1 MIKRSFFLLDWYYFH
16 TFNQNSE
23 AMTKII
29 LCLILS
35 VLILT
40 NCSNDNDT
48 HEKLSEIERLL
59 EKEKYELAMNN
70 LSDINVKRLNEENKA
85 YYDLL
90 MTQANFCLDKQTD
103 SDSLINESIRFYE
116 ENNNKILLAKAY
128 YYKGITC
135 YQRGNK
141 SEGINLIKKAEHLA
155 KGTSDLNFITKIYI
169 NLSFINIDTGNYQT
183 GLSYAKKALQTARKA
198 NNKILVALSMNKINA
213 AFNCM
218 GKIDSCLVY
227 SQKTIPYIKYLN
239 KNDKLEVLT
248 NISIGFV
255 NKGLYDEAILYAK
268 KSLEIKPN
276 AHAYYI
282 IGSIYFE
289 RGENRKAWQLLN
301 DALTTN
307 GLELK
312 AEVLLWMADLKKEEG
327 KYKEA
332 SELEERALVTK
343 DSIKTKQQT
352 EHMLSLQNNAERK
365 AADEQ
370 AQNRLVIAISAVM
383 VLAAAVMISMLA
395 YNRRRRNA
403 TKRQIEDISRTTE
416 QYRQKISE
424 LDKEKDKDKKEIE
437 KLNKK
442 IESLKER
449 RMTILGHGRML
460 YDELEKGGKTITW
473 KKDDYEAVIEYYR
486 TIDPKTIESIERNY
500 KKLTPY
506 NIFLLIMINKGKTN
520 DENMLTTGISY
531 SALRTMKHRINKV
544 KNEETVFDVSQFK
557 CIVIANKIY
566 TAKLLNSSSFTL
578 RSSLKPFYLT
588 QFFYGFANGI
598 NARNHHHALAG
609 YFL

>member
-48 HEKLSEIERLL
+48 HEKLSEIERLI

-332 SELEERALVTK
+332 SELEERALATK

-383 VLAAAVMISMLA
+383 VVAAAVMISMLA

-424 LDKEKDKDKKEIE
+424 LDKEKDKNEKEIE

-449 RMTILGHGRML
+449 RMTILGHGRTL

-506 NIFLLIMINKGKTN
+506 NTFILIMADKGKTN
-520 DENMLTTGISY
+520 DEIMQTTGISY

-544 KNEETVFDVSQFK
+544 KNEE
-557 CIVIANKIY
+557 
-566 TAKLLNSSSFTL
+566 
-578 RSSLKPFYLT
+578 
-588 QFFYGFANGI
+588 
-598 NARNHHHALAG
+598 
-609 YFL
+609 

>member
-1 MIKRSFFLLDWYYFH
+1 MIKRLFFLLDWYYFH
-16 TFNQNSE
+16 TSNQNPE
-23 AMTKII
+23 AMIKII

-48 HEKLSEIERLL
+48 HEKLSEIERLI

-198 NNKILVALSMNKINA
+198 NNKILIALSMNKINA

-301 DALTTN
+301 DALNTN

-332 SELEERALVTK
+332 SELEERALATK

-365 AADEQ
+365 AADAQ

-449 RMTILGHGRML
+449 RMTILGHGRIL

-486 TIDPKTIESIERNY
+486 TIDPKTIESIEHNY

-506 NIFLLIMINKGKTN
+506 NTFILIMADKGKTN
-520 DENMLTTGISY
+520 DEIMQTTGISY

-544 KNEETVFDVSQFK
+544 KNEE
-557 CIVIANKIY
+557 
-566 TAKLLNSSSFTL
+566 
-578 RSSLKPFYLT
+578 
-588 QFFYGFANGI
+588 
-598 NARNHHHALAG
+598 
-609 YFL
+609 

>member
-23 AMTKII
+23 AMTKNI

-70 LSDINVKRLNEENKA
+70 LSDINANRLNNENKA

-128 YYKGITC
+128 YYKGIIC

-183 GLSYAKKALQTARKA
+183 GLSYAKKALQTAQKA
-198 NNKILVALSMNKINA
+198 KNKILIALSMNKINA

-332 SELEERALVTK
+332 SELEERALATK
-343 DSIKTKQQT
+343 DSIKIKQQT

-365 AADEQ
+365 AADAQ

-383 VLAAAVMISMLA
+383 VFAAAVMISMLA

-424 LDKEKDKDKKEIE
+424 LDKEKDKNEKEIE

-449 RMTILGHGRML
+449 RMTILGHGRTL

-486 TIDPKTIESIERNY
+486 TIDPKTIESIEHNY

-506 NIFLLIMINKGKTN
+506 NIFLLIMINNGKTN
-520 DENMLTTGISY
+520 DEIMQTTGISY

-544 KNEETVFDVSQFK
+544 KK
-557 CIVIANKIY
+557 
-566 TAKLLNSSSFTL
+566 
-578 RSSLKPFYLT
+578 
-588 QFFYGFANGI
+588 
-598 NARNHHHALAG
+598 AL
-609 YFL
+609 

>member
-1 MIKRSFFLLDWYYFH
+1 MIKRPFFLLDWYYFH

-183 GLSYAKKALQTARKA
+183 GLNYARRALQTAQKA
-198 NNKILVALSMNKINA
+198 NNKILIALSMNKINA

-289 RGENRKAWQLLN
+289 RGENQKAWQLLN
-301 DALTTN
+301 DALNTN
-307 GLELK
+307 ELEIK

-332 SELEERALVTK
+332 SELEERALATK

-352 EHMLSLQNNAERK
+352 EHMLNLQNNAERK
-365 AADEQ
+365 AADAQ

-383 VLAAAVMISMLA
+383 VVAAAVMISMLA

-424 LDKEKDKDKKEIE
+424 LDKEKDKNEKEIE

-449 RMTILGHGRML
+449 RMTILGHGRTL

-486 TIDPKTIESIERNY
+486 TIDPKTIESIEHNY
-500 KKLTPY
+500 QKLTPY
-506 NIFLLIMINKGKTN
+506 NIFLLIMINNGKSN
-520 DENMLTTGISY
+520 DEIMQTTGISY

-544 KNEETVFDVSQFK
+544 KNEE
-557 CIVIANKIY
+557 
-566 TAKLLNSSSFTL
+566 
-578 RSSLKPFYLT
+578 
-588 QFFYGFANGI
+588 
-598 NARNHHHALAG
+598 
-609 YFL
+609 

>member
-48 HEKLSEIERLL
+48 HEKLSEIERLI

-128 YYKGITC
+128 YYKGIVC

-301 DALTTN
+301 DALNTN

-332 SELEERALVTK
+332 SELEERALATK

-365 AADEQ
+365 AADAQ

-383 VLAAAVMISMLA
+383 VFAAAVMISMLA

-424 LDKEKDKDKKEIE
+424 LDKEKDKNEKEIE

-506 NIFLLIMINKGKTN
+506 NTFILIMADKGKTN
-520 DENMLTTGISY
+520 DEIMQTTGISY

-544 KNEETVFDVSQFK
+544 KNEE
-557 CIVIANKIY
+557 
-566 TAKLLNSSSFTL
+566 
-578 RSSLKPFYLT
+578 
-588 QFFYGFANGI
+588 
-598 NARNHHHALAG
+598 
-609 YFL
+609 

>member
-1 MIKRSFFLLDWYYFH
+1 MLDWYYFH

-183 GLSYAKKALQTARKA
+183 GLNYARRALQTARKA
-198 NNKILVALSMNKINA
+198 NNKILIALSMNKINA

-289 RGENRKAWQLLN
+289 RGENQKAWQLLN
-301 DALTTN
+301 DALNTN

-332 SELEERALVTK
+332 SELEERALATK

-365 AADEQ
+365 AADAQ

-424 LDKEKDKDKKEIE
+424 LDKEKDKNEKEIE

-486 TIDPKTIESIERNY
+486 TIDPKTIESIEHNY

-506 NIFLLIMINKGKTN
+506 NIFLLIMINNGKTN
-520 DENMLTTGISY
+520 DEIMQTTGISY

-544 KNEETVFDVSQFK
+544 KNEE
-557 CIVIANKIY
+557 
-566 TAKLLNSSSFTL
+566 
-578 RSSLKPFYLT
+578 
-588 QFFYGFANGI
+588 
-598 NARNHHHALAG
+598 
-609 YFL
+609 

>member
-48 HEKLSEIERLL
+48 HEKLSGIERLI

-198 NNKILVALSMNKINA
+198 NNKILIALSMNKINA

-301 DALTTN
+301 DALNTN
-307 GLELK
+307 ELELK

-332 SELEERALVTK
+332 SELEERALATK

-383 VLAAAVMISMLA
+383 VVAAAVMISMLA

-424 LDKEKDKDKKEIE
+424 LDKEKDKNEKEIE

-486 TIDPKTIESIERNY
+486 TIDPKTIESIEHNY

-506 NIFLLIMINKGKTN
+506 NIFLLIMINNGKSN
-520 DENMLTTGISY
+520 DEIMQTTGISY

-544 KNEETVFDVSQFK
+544 KNEE
-557 CIVIANKIY
+557 
-566 TAKLLNSSSFTL
+566 
-578 RSSLKPFYLT
+578 
-588 QFFYGFANGI
+588 
-598 NARNHHHALAG
+598 
-609 YFL
+609 

>member
-198 NNKILVALSMNKINA
+198 NNKILIALSMNKINA

-332 SELEERALVTK
+332 SELEERALATK

-365 AADEQ
+365 AADAQ

-383 VLAAAVMISMLA
+383 VVAAAVMITMLA

-424 LDKEKDKDKKEIE
+424 LDKEKDKNEKEIE
-437 KLNKK
+437 RLNKK

-460 YDELEKGGKTITW
+460 YDELEK
-473 KKDDYEAVIEYYR
+473 EVR
-486 TIDPKTIESIERNY
+486 P
-500 KKLTPY
+500 
-506 NIFLLIMINKGKTN
+506 
-520 DENMLTTGISY
+520 
-531 SALRTMKHRINKV
+531 
-544 KNEETVFDVSQFK
+544 
-557 CIVIANKIY
+557 
-566 TAKLLNSSSFTL
+566 
-578 RSSLKPFYLT
+578 
-588 QFFYGFANGI
+588 
-598 NARNHHHALAG
+598 
-609 YFL
+609 

>member
-198 NNKILVALSMNKINA
+198 NNKILIALSMNKINA

-332 SELEERALVTK
+332 SELEERALATK
-343 DSIKTKQQT
+343 DSIKIKQQT

-365 AADEQ
+365 AADAQ

-383 VLAAAVMISMLA
+383 VFAAAVMISMLA

-424 LDKEKDKDKKEIE
+424 LDKEKDKNEKEIE

-449 RMTILGHGRML
+449 RMTILGHGRTL

-506 NIFLLIMINKGKTN
+506 NTFILIMADKGKTN
-520 DENMLTTGISY
+520 DEIMQTTGISY

-544 KNEETVFDVSQFK
+544 KNEE
-557 CIVIANKIY
+557 
-566 TAKLLNSSSFTL
+566 
-578 RSSLKPFYLT
+578 
-588 QFFYGFANGI
+588 
-598 NARNHHHALAG
+598 
-609 YFL
+609 

>member
-183 GLSYAKKALQTARKA
+183 GLNYARRALQTAQKA
-198 NNKILVALSMNKINA
+198 NNKILIALSMNKINA

-289 RGENRKAWQLLN
+289 RGENQKAWQLLN
-301 DALTTN
+301 DALNTN

-312 AEVLLWMADLKKEEG
+312 AEVLLWMADLKKEEE

-332 SELEERALVTK
+332 SELEERALATK

-365 AADEQ
+365 AADAQ

-383 VLAAAVMISMLA
+383 VVAAAVMISMLA

-424 LDKEKDKDKKEIE
+424 LDKEKDKNEKEIE

-449 RMTILGHGRML
+449 RMTILGHGRTL

-506 NIFLLIMINKGKTN
+506 NTFILIMADNGKTN
-520 DENMLTTGISY
+520 DEIMQTTGISY

-544 KNEETVFDVSQFK
+544 KNEE
-557 CIVIANKIY
+557 
-566 TAKLLNSSSFTL
+566 
-578 RSSLKPFYLT
+578 
-588 QFFYGFANGI
+588 
-598 NARNHHHALAG
+598 
-609 YFL
+609 

>member
-16 TFNQNSE
+16 TFNQNFE
-23 AMTKII
+23 AMAKII
-29 LCLILS
+29 FCFILS

-48 HEKLSEIERLL
+48 YEKLSEIERLL

-70 LSDINVKRLNEENKA
+70 LSEINANRLNEENKA

-103 SDSLINESIRFYE
+103 SDTLINESIRFYE
-116 ENNNKILLAKAY
+116 ESDNKILLAKAY

-141 SEGINLIKKAEHLA
+141 SEGINLIKKAEHLSN
-155 KGTSDLNFITKIYI
+155 GTGDLNFITKIYL

-198 NNKILVALSMNKINA
+198 NNKVLIALSMNKINA

-218 GKIDSCLVY
+218 GNIDSCLVY

-239 KNDKLEVLT
+239 KSDKLEVLT

-255 NKGLYDEAILYAK
+255 NKGLYDEAIYYAK

-289 RGENRKAWQLLN
+289 RGETGKAWQLLN
-301 DALTTN
+301 DALNTN
-307 GLELK
+307 ELEVK

-332 SELEERALVTK
+332 SELEERALATK
-343 DSIKTKQQT
+343 DSIKTKQQP
-352 EHMLSLQNNAERK
+352 EHMLSLQNDAERK

-370 AQNRLVIAISAVM
+370 ARNRLVIAISAVM
-383 VLAAAVMISMLA
+383 VVAAAVMITMLA
-395 YNRRRRNA
+395 YNRRRINA
-403 TKRQIEDISRTTE
+403 TKRGIEDISRTTE

-424 LDKEKDKDKKEIE
+424 LDKEKDKDEKEIE

-486 TIDPKTIESIERNY
+486 TIDPKTIESIEHNY

-506 NIFLLIMINKGKTN
+506 NTFILLMANKGRTN
-520 DENMLTTGISY
+520 NEIMQTTGISY
-531 SALRTMKHRINKV
+531 SALRTMKHRISKM
-544 KNEETVFDVSQFK
+544 KNEE
-557 CIVIANKIY
+557 
-566 TAKLLNSSSFTL
+566 
-578 RSSLKPFYLT
+578 
-588 QFFYGFANGI
+588 
-598 NARNHHHALAG
+598 
-609 YFL
+609 

>member
-1 MIKRSFFLLDWYYFH
+1 MLDWYYFH

-227 SQKTIPYIKYLN
+227 SQKTIPYIKHLN

-289 RGENRKAWQLLN
+289 RGENQKAWQLLN
-301 DALTTN
+301 DALNTN

-332 SELEERALVTK
+332 SELEERALATK

-424 LDKEKDKDKKEIE
+424 LDKEKDKNEKEIE

-449 RMTILGHGRML
+449 RMTILGHGRTL

-486 TIDPKTIESIERNY
+486 TIDPKTIESIEHNY

-520 DENMLTTGISY
+520 DEIMQTTGISY

-544 KNEETVFDVSQFK
+544 KNEE
-557 CIVIANKIY
+557 
-566 TAKLLNSSSFTL
+566 
-578 RSSLKPFYLT
+578 
-588 QFFYGFANGI
+588 
-598 NARNHHHALAG
+598 
-609 YFL
+609 

>member
-198 NNKILVALSMNKINA
+198 NNKILIALSMNKINA

-289 RGENRKAWQLLN
+289 RGENQKAWQLLN
-301 DALTTN
+301 DALNTN

-332 SELEERALVTK
+332 SELEERALAIK

-383 VLAAAVMISMLA
+383 VFAAAVMISMLA

-424 LDKEKDKDKKEIE
+424 LDKEKDKNEKEIE
-437 KLNKK
+437 RLNKK

-506 NIFLLIMINKGKTN
+506 NTFILIMADKGKTN
-520 DENMLTTGISY
+520 NEIMQTTGISY

-544 KNEETVFDVSQFK
+544 KNEE
-557 CIVIANKIY
+557 
-566 TAKLLNSSSFTL
+566 
-578 RSSLKPFYLT
+578 
-588 QFFYGFANGI
+588 
-598 NARNHHHALAG
+598 
-609 YFL
+609 

>member
-198 NNKILVALSMNKINA
+198 NNKILIALSMNKINA

-332 SELEERALVTK
+332 SELEERALATK

-365 AADEQ
+365 AADAQ

-424 LDKEKDKDKKEIE
+424 LDKEKDKNEKEIE

-506 NIFLLIMINKGKTN
+506 NIFLLIMINNGKSN
-520 DENMLTTGISY
+520 DEIMQTTGISY

-544 KNEETVFDVSQFK
+544 KNEE
-557 CIVIANKIY
+557 
-566 TAKLLNSSSFTL
+566 
-578 RSSLKPFYLT
+578 
-588 QFFYGFANGI
+588 
-598 NARNHHHALAG
+598 
-609 YFL
+609 

>member
-198 NNKILVALSMNKINA
+198 NNKILIALSMNKINA

-301 DALTTN
+301 DALNTN
-307 GLELK
+307 ELELK

-332 SELEERALVTK
+332 SELEERALATK

-365 AADEQ
+365 AADAQ
-370 AQNRLVIAISAVM
+370 AENRLVIAISAVM
-383 VLAAAVMISMLA
+383 VVAAAVMISMLA

-403 TKRQIEDISRTTE
+403 TKRQIEDISRTTK

-424 LDKEKDKDKKEIE
+424 LDKEKDKNEKEIE

-449 RMTILGHGRML
+449 RMTILGHGRTL

-506 NIFLLIMINKGKTN
+506 NIFLLIMINNGKSD
-520 DENMLTTGISY
+520 DEIMQTTGISY

-544 KNEETVFDVSQFK
+544 KNEE
-557 CIVIANKIY
+557 
-566 TAKLLNSSSFTL
+566 
-578 RSSLKPFYLT
+578 
-588 QFFYGFANGI
+588 
-598 NARNHHHALAG
+598 
-609 YFL
+609 

>member
-1 MIKRSFFLLDWYYFH
+1 MLDWYYFH

-23 AMTKII
+23 AMTKNI

-70 LSDINVKRLNEENKA
+70 LSDINANRLNNENKA

-128 YYKGITC
+128 YYKGIIC

-183 GLSYAKKALQTARKA
+183 GLNYAKKALQTAQKA
-198 NNKILVALSMNKINA
+198 KNKILIALSMNKINA

-218 GKIDSCLVY
+218 GNIDSCLVY

-332 SELEERALVTK
+332 SELEERALATK

-365 AADEQ
+365 AADAQ

-383 VLAAAVMISMLA
+383 VFAAAVMISMLA

-424 LDKEKDKDKKEIE
+424 LDKEKDKNEKEIE

-506 NIFLLIMINKGKTN
+506 NTFILIMADKGKTN
-520 DENMLTTGISY
+520 DEIMQTTGISY

-544 KNEETVFDVSQFK
+544 KNEE
-557 CIVIANKIY
+557 
-566 TAKLLNSSSFTL
+566 
-578 RSSLKPFYLT
+578 
-588 QFFYGFANGI
+588 
-598 NARNHHHALAG
+598 
-609 YFL
+609 

>member
-1 MIKRSFFLLDWYYFH
+1 MIKRSFFLPNWYYFH

-23 AMTKII
+23 AMPKII

-70 LSDINVKRLNEENKA
+70 LSDINANRLNNENKA

-155 KGTSDLNFITKIYI
+155 KGTGDLNFITKIYI

-218 GKIDSCLVY
+218 GKIDSSLVY

-289 RGENRKAWQLLN
+289 RGENQKAWQLLN
-301 DALTTN
+301 DALNTN

-332 SELEERALVTK
+332 SELEERALATK

-365 AADEQ
+365 AADAQ

-383 VLAAAVMISMLA
+383 VFAAAVMISMLA

-424 LDKEKDKDKKEIE
+424 LDKEKDKNEKEIE

-486 TIDPKTIESIERNY
+486 TIGPKTIESIEHNY

-506 NIFLLIMINKGKTN
+506 NIFLLIMINNGKSN
-520 DENMLTTGISY
+520 DEIMQTTGISY

-544 KNEETVFDVSQFK
+544 KNEE
-557 CIVIANKIY
+557 
-566 TAKLLNSSSFTL
+566 
-578 RSSLKPFYLT
+578 
-588 QFFYGFANGI
+588 
-598 NARNHHHALAG
+598 
-609 YFL
+609 

>member
-48 HEKLSEIERLL
+48 HEKLSEIERLI

-332 SELEERALVTK
+332 SELEERALATK
-343 DSIKTKQQT
+343 DSIKIKQQT

-383 VLAAAVMISMLA
+383 VFAAAVMISMLA

-424 LDKEKDKDKKEIE
+424 LDKEKDKNEKEIE

-449 RMTILGHGRML
+449 RMTILGHGRTL

-506 NIFLLIMINKGKTN
+506 NTFILIMADKGKTN
-520 DENMLTTGISY
+520 DEIMQTTGISY

-544 KNEETVFDVSQFK
+544 KNEE
-557 CIVIANKIY
+557 
-566 TAKLLNSSSFTL
+566 
-578 RSSLKPFYLT
+578 
-588 QFFYGFANGI
+588 
-598 NARNHHHALAG
+598 
-609 YFL
+609 

>member
-70 LSDINVKRLNEENKA
+70 LSDINANRLNNENKA

-155 KGTSDLNFITKIYI
+155 KGASDLNFITKIYI

-198 NNKILVALSMNKINA
+198 NNKILIALSMNKINA

-301 DALTTN
+301 DALNTN

-332 SELEERALVTK
+332 SELEERALATK
-343 DSIKTKQQT
+343 DSIKIKQQT

-365 AADEQ
+365 AADAQ

-383 VLAAAVMISMLA
+383 VFAAAVMISMLA

-424 LDKEKDKDKKEIE
+424 LDKEKDKNEKEIE

-449 RMTILGHGRML
+449 RMTILGHGRTL

-486 TIDPKTIESIERNY
+486 TIDPKTIESIEHNY

-506 NIFLLIMINKGKTN
+506 NIFLLIMINNGKSN
-520 DENMLTTGISY
+520 DEIMQTTGISY

-544 KNEETVFDVSQFK
+544 KNEE
-557 CIVIANKIY
+557 
-566 TAKLLNSSSFTL
+566 
-578 RSSLKPFYLT
+578 
-588 QFFYGFANGI
+588 
-598 NARNHHHALAG
+598 
-609 YFL
+609 

>member
-70 LSDINVKRLNEENKA
+70 LSDINANRLNNENKA

-198 NNKILVALSMNKINA
+198 NNKILIALSMNKINA

-301 DALTTN
+301 DALNTN

-332 SELEERALVTK
+332 SELEERALATK

-352 EHMLSLQNNAERK
+352 EHMLSLRNNAERK
-365 AADEQ
+365 AADAQ

-383 VLAAAVMISMLA
+383 VFAAAVMISMLA

-424 LDKEKDKDKKEIE
+424 LDKEKDKNEKEIE

-500 KKLTPY
+500 KKQTPY

-520 DENMLTTGISY
+520 DEIMQTTGISY

-544 KNEETVFDVSQFK
+544 KNEE
-557 CIVIANKIY
+557 
-566 TAKLLNSSSFTL
+566 
-578 RSSLKPFYLT
+578 
-588 QFFYGFANGI
+588 
-598 NARNHHHALAG
+598 
-609 YFL
+609 

>member
-312 AEVLLWMADLKKEEG
+312 AEVLLWMADLKKEEE

-332 SELEERALVTK
+332 SELEERALATK
-343 DSIKTKQQT
+343 DSIKIKQQT

-365 AADEQ
+365 AADAQ

-383 VLAAAVMISMLA
+383 VFAAAVMISMLA

-424 LDKEKDKDKKEIE
+424 LDKEKDKNEKEIE

-449 RMTILGHGRML
+449 RMTILGHGRTL

-506 NIFLLIMINKGKTN
+506 NTFILIMADKGKTN
-520 DENMLTTGISY
+520 DEIMQTTGISY

-544 KNEETVFDVSQFK
+544 KNEE
-557 CIVIANKIY
+557 
-566 TAKLLNSSSFTL
+566 
-578 RSSLKPFYLT
+578 
-588 QFFYGFANGI
+588 
-598 NARNHHHALAG
+598 
-609 YFL
+609 

>member
-1 MIKRSFFLLDWYYFH
+1 MLDWYYFH

-70 LSDINVKRLNEENKA
+70 LSDINANRLNDENKA

-227 SQKTIPYIKYLN
+227 SQKTIPYIKHLN

-289 RGENRKAWQLLN
+289 RGENQKAWQLLN
-301 DALTTN
+301 DALNTN

-332 SELEERALVTK
+332 SELEERALATK
-343 DSIKTKQQT
+343 DSIKIKQQT

-365 AADEQ
+365 AADAQ

-424 LDKEKDKDKKEIE
+424 LDKEKDKNEKEIE

-506 NIFLLIMINKGKTN
+506 NIFLLIMINNGKSN
-520 DENMLTTGISY
+520 DEIMQTTGISY
-531 SALRTMKHRINKV
+531 SALRTMKHRINSRPLKSP
-544 KNEETVFDVSQFK
+544 FLGDV
-557 CIVIANKIY
+557 V
-566 TAKLLNSSSFTL
+566 
-578 RSSLKPFYLT
+578 LT
-588 QFFYGFANGI
+588 QYLANFLK
-598 NARNHHHALAG
+598 HATKSFHGSFKVIDRSRQKNVHSISRHTLIKVAA
-609 YFL
+609 

>member
-332 SELEERALVTK
+332 SELEERALATK
-343 DSIKTKQQT
+343 DSIKIKQQT

-365 AADEQ
+365 AADAQ

-383 VLAAAVMISMLA
+383 VVAAAVMISMLA

-424 LDKEKDKDKKEIE
+424 LDKEKDKNEKEIE

-442 IESLKER
+442 IESLKEK

-486 TIDPKTIESIERNY
+486 TIDPKTIESIEHNY

-520 DENMLTTGISY
+520 DEIMQTTGISY

-544 KNEETVFDVSQFK
+544 KNEE
-557 CIVIANKIY
+557 
-566 TAKLLNSSSFTL
+566 
-578 RSSLKPFYLT
+578 
-588 QFFYGFANGI
+588 
-598 NARNHHHALAG
+598 
-609 YFL
+609 

>member
-183 GLSYAKKALQTARKA
+183 GLNYARRALQTAQKA
-198 NNKILVALSMNKINA
+198 NNKILIALSMNKINA

-301 DALTTN
+301 DALNTN

-332 SELEERALVTK
+332 SELEERALATK

-365 AADEQ
+365 AADAQ

-383 VLAAAVMISMLA
+383 VFAAAVMISMLA

-424 LDKEKDKDKKEIE
+424 LDKEKDKNEKEIE

-486 TIDPKTIESIERNY
+486 TIDPKTIESIEHNY

-506 NIFLLIMINKGKTN
+506 NTFILIMADKGKTN
-520 DENMLTTGISY
+520 DEIMQTTGISY

-544 KNEETVFDVSQFK
+544 KNEE
-557 CIVIANKIY
+557 
-566 TAKLLNSSSFTL
+566 
-578 RSSLKPFYLT
+578 
-588 QFFYGFANGI
+588 
-598 NARNHHHALAG
+598 
-609 YFL
+609 

>member
-198 NNKILVALSMNKINA
+198 NNKILIALSMNKINA

-289 RGENRKAWQLLN
+289 RGENQKAWQLLN
-301 DALTTN
+301 DALNTN
-307 GLELK
+307 ELEIK

-332 SELEERALVTK
+332 SELEERALATK

-365 AADEQ
+365 AADAQ

-383 VLAAAVMISMLA
+383 VFAAAVMISMLA

-424 LDKEKDKDKKEIE
+424 LDKEKDKNEKDIE

-486 TIDPKTIESIERNY
+486 TIGPKTIESIEHNY

-506 NIFLLIMINKGKTN
+506 NIFLLIMINNGKSN
-520 DENMLTTGISY
+520 DEIMQTTGISY

-544 KNEETVFDVSQFK
+544 KNEE
-557 CIVIANKIY
+557 
-566 TAKLLNSSSFTL
+566 
-578 RSSLKPFYLT
+578 
-588 QFFYGFANGI
+588 
-598 NARNHHHALAG
+598 
-609 YFL
+609 

>member
-70 LSDINVKRLNEENKA
+70 LSDINVKRLNEKNKA

-332 SELEERALVTK
+332 SELEERALATK
-343 DSIKTKQQT
+343 DSIKIKQQT

-365 AADEQ
+365 AADAQ

-383 VLAAAVMISMLA
+383 VVAAAVMISMLA

-424 LDKEKDKDKKEIE
+424 LDKEKDKNEKEIE

-449 RMTILGHGRML
+449 RMTILGHGRTL

-520 DENMLTTGISY
+520 DEIMQTTGISY

-544 KNEETVFDVSQFK
+544 KNEE
-557 CIVIANKIY
+557 
-566 TAKLLNSSSFTL
+566 
-578 RSSLKPFYLT
+578 
-588 QFFYGFANGI
+588 
-598 NARNHHHALAG
+598 
-609 YFL
+609 

>member
-16 TFNQNSE
+16 TFNQNFE
-23 AMTKII
+23 AMAKII
-29 LCLILS
+29 FCFILS

-48 HEKLSEIERLL
+48 YKKLSEIERLL

-70 LSDINVKRLNEENKA
+70 LSEINANRLNEENKA

-116 ENNNKILLAKAY
+116 ESDNKILLAKAY

-141 SEGINLIKKAEHLA
+141 SEGINLIKKAEHLSN
-155 KGTSDLNFITKIYI
+155 GTGDLNFITKIYL

-198 NNKILVALSMNKINA
+198 NDKVLIALSMNKINA

-218 GKIDSCLVY
+218 GNIDSCLVY

-239 KNDKLEVLT
+239 ESDKLEVLT

-255 NKGLYDEAILYAK
+255 NKGLYDEAIYYAK

-289 RGENRKAWQLLN
+289 RGENGKAWQLLN
-301 DALTTN
+301 DALNTN
-307 GLELK
+307 ELEVK
-312 AEVLLWMADLKKEEG
+312 AEVLLWMADLKKEER

-332 SELEERALVTK
+332 SELEERALATK
-343 DSIKTKQQT
+343 DSIKTKQQP
-352 EHMLSLQNNAERK
+352 EHMLSLQNDAERK

-370 AQNRLVIAISAVM
+370 ARNRLVIAISAVM
-383 VLAAAVMISMLA
+383 VVAAAVMITMLA
-395 YNRRRRNA
+395 YNRRRINA
-403 TKRQIEDISRTTE
+403 TKRGIEDISRTTE

-424 LDKEKDKDKKEIE
+424 LDKEKDKDEKEIE
-437 KLNKK
+437 KLNKR
-442 IESLKER
+442 IESLKEK

-486 TIDPKTIESIERNY
+486 TIDPKTIESIEHNY

-506 NIFLLIMINKGKTN
+506 NKFILLMANKGRTSN
-520 DENMLTTGISY
+520 EIMQTTGISY
-531 SALRTMKHRINKV
+531 SALRTMKHRISKM
-544 KNEETVFDVSQFK
+544 KNEE
-557 CIVIANKIY
+557 
-566 TAKLLNSSSFTL
+566 
-578 RSSLKPFYLT
+578 
-588 QFFYGFANGI
+588 
-598 NARNHHHALAG
+598 
-609 YFL
+609 

>member
-1 MIKRSFFLLDWYYFH
+1 MLDWYYFH

-23 AMTKII
+23 AMTKNI

-70 LSDINVKRLNEENKA
+70 LSDINANRLNNENKA

-332 SELEERALVTK
+332 SELEERALATK

-365 AADEQ
+365 AADAQ

-424 LDKEKDKDKKEIE
+424 LDKEKDKNEKEIE

-486 TIDPKTIESIERNY
+486 TIDPKTIESIEHNY

-506 NIFLLIMINKGKTN
+506 NIFLLIMINNGKSN
-520 DENMLTTGISY
+520 DEIMQTTGISY

-544 KNEETVFDVSQFK
+544 KNEE
-557 CIVIANKIY
+557 
-566 TAKLLNSSSFTL
+566 
-578 RSSLKPFYLT
+578 
-588 QFFYGFANGI
+588 
-598 NARNHHHALAG
+598 
-609 YFL
+609 

>member
-198 NNKILVALSMNKINA
+198 NNKILIALSMNKINA

-301 DALTTN
+301 DALNTN

-332 SELEERALVTK
+332 SELEERALATK

-352 EHMLSLQNNAERK
+352 EHMLNLQNNAERK
-365 AADEQ
+365 AADAQ

-383 VLAAAVMISMLA
+383 VVAAAVMISMLA

-424 LDKEKDKDKKEIE
+424 LDKEKDKNEKEIE

-486 TIDPKTIESIERNY
+486 TIDPKTIESIEHNY

-506 NIFLLIMINKGKTN
+506 NIFLLIMINNGKTN
-520 DENMLTTGISY
+520 DEIMQTTGISY

-544 KNEETVFDVSQFK
+544 KNEE
-557 CIVIANKIY
+557 
-566 TAKLLNSSSFTL
+566 
-578 RSSLKPFYLT
+578 
-588 QFFYGFANGI
+588 
-598 NARNHHHALAG
+598 
-609 YFL
+609 

>member
-23 AMTKII
+23 TMTKII

-198 NNKILVALSMNKINA
+198 NNKILIALSMNKINA

-301 DALTTN
+301 DALNTN

-332 SELEERALVTK
+332 SELEERALATK

-365 AADEQ
+365 AADAQ

-383 VLAAAVMISMLA
+383 VFAAAVMISMLA

-424 LDKEKDKDKKEIE
+424 LDKEKDKNEKEIE

-486 TIDPKTIESIERNY
+486 TIGPKTIESIEHNY

-506 NIFLLIMINKGKTN
+506 NIFLLIMINNGKSN
-520 DENMLTTGISY
+520 DEIMQTTGISY

-544 KNEETVFDVSQFK
+544 KNEE
-557 CIVIANKIY
+557 
-566 TAKLLNSSSFTL
+566 
-578 RSSLKPFYLT
+578 
-588 QFFYGFANGI
+588 
-598 NARNHHHALAG
+598 
-609 YFL
+609 

>member
-70 LSDINVKRLNEENKA
+70 LSDINANRLNNENKA

-128 YYKGITC
+128 YHKGITC

-183 GLSYAKKALQTARKA
+183 GLNYARRALQTAQKA
-198 NNKILVALSMNKINA
+198 NNKILIALSMNKINA

-332 SELEERALVTK
+332 SELEERALATK

-365 AADEQ
+365 AADAQ

-383 VLAAAVMISMLA
+383 VVAAAVMISMLA
-395 YNRRRRNA
+395 YNRRKRNA

-424 LDKEKDKDKKEIE
+424 LDKEKDKNEKEIE

-486 TIDPKTIESIERNY
+486 TIDPKTIESIEHNY

-506 NIFLLIMINKGKTN
+506 NIFLLIMINNGKSN
-520 DENMLTTGISY
+520 DEIMQTTGISY

-544 KNEETVFDVSQFK
+544 KNEE
-557 CIVIANKIY
+557 
-566 TAKLLNSSSFTL
+566 
-578 RSSLKPFYLT
+578 
-588 QFFYGFANGI
+588 
-598 NARNHHHALAG
+598 
-609 YFL
+609 

>member
-1 MIKRSFFLLDWYYFH
+1 MLDWYYFH

-23 AMTKII
+23 AMTKNI

-70 LSDINVKRLNEENKA
+70 LSDINANRLNNENKA

-128 YYKGITC
+128 YYKGIIC

-155 KGTSDLNFITKIYI
+155 KGTSELNFITKIYI

-183 GLSYAKKALQTARKA
+183 GLNYARRALQTAQKA
-198 NNKILVALSMNKINA
+198 NNKILIALSMNKINA

-289 RGENRKAWQLLN
+289 RGENRKA
-301 DALTTN
+301 
-307 GLELK
+307 
-312 AEVLLWMADLKKEEG
+312 
-327 KYKEA
+327 
-332 SELEERALVTK
+332 
-343 DSIKTKQQT
+343 
-352 EHMLSLQNNAERK
+352 
-365 AADEQ
+365 
-370 AQNRLVIAISAVM
+370 
-383 VLAAAVMISMLA
+383 
-395 YNRRRRNA
+395 
-403 TKRQIEDISRTTE
+403 
-416 QYRQKISE
+416 
-424 LDKEKDKDKKEIE
+424 
-437 KLNKK
+437 
-442 IESLKER
+442 
-449 RMTILGHGRML
+449 
-460 YDELEKGGKTITW
+460 
-473 KKDDYEAVIEYYR
+473 
-486 TIDPKTIESIERNY
+486 
-500 KKLTPY
+500 
-506 NIFLLIMINKGKTN
+506 
-520 DENMLTTGISY
+520 
-531 SALRTMKHRINKV
+531 
-544 KNEETVFDVSQFK
+544 
-557 CIVIANKIY
+557 
-566 TAKLLNSSSFTL
+566 
-578 RSSLKPFYLT
+578 
-588 QFFYGFANGI
+588 
-598 NARNHHHALAG
+598 
-609 YFL
+609 

>member
-70 LSDINVKRLNEENKA
+70 LSDINVKRLNNENKA

-128 YYKGITC
+128 YYKGIVC

-301 DALTTN
+301 DALNTN

-332 SELEERALVTK
+332 SELEERALATK

-352 EHMLSLQNNAERK
+352 EHMLSLQNKAERK
-365 AADEQ
+365 AADAQ

-383 VLAAAVMISMLA
+383 VFAAAVMISMLA

-424 LDKEKDKDKKEIE
+424 LDKEKDKNEKEIE

-506 NIFLLIMINKGKTN
+506 NTFILIMADKGKTN
-520 DENMLTTGISY
+520 DEIMQTTGISY

-544 KNEETVFDVSQFK
+544 KNEE
-557 CIVIANKIY
+557 
-566 TAKLLNSSSFTL
+566 
-578 RSSLKPFYLT
+578 
-588 QFFYGFANGI
+588 
-598 NARNHHHALAG
+598 
-609 YFL
+609 

>member
-289 RGENRKAWQLLN
+289 RGENQKAWQLLN

-332 SELEERALVTK
+332 SELEERALATK
-343 DSIKTKQQT
+343 DSIKIKQQT

-365 AADEQ
+365 AADAQ

-383 VLAAAVMISMLA
+383 VFAAAVMISMLA

-424 LDKEKDKDKKEIE
+424 LDKEKDKNEKEIE

-449 RMTILGHGRML
+449 RMTILGHGRTL

-506 NIFLLIMINKGKTN
+506 NTFILIMADKGKTN
-520 DENMLTTGISY
+520 DEIMQTTGISY

-544 KNEETVFDVSQFK
+544 KNEE
-557 CIVIANKIY
+557 
-566 TAKLLNSSSFTL
+566 
-578 RSSLKPFYLT
+578 
-588 QFFYGFANGI
+588 
-598 NARNHHHALAG
+598 
-609 YFL
+609 

>member
-1 MIKRSFFLLDWYYFH
+1 MLDWYYFH

-23 AMTKII
+23 AMTKNI

-70 LSDINVKRLNEENKA
+70 LSDINANRLNNENKA

-128 YYKGITC
+128 YYKGIIC

-155 KGTSDLNFITKIYI
+155 KGTSELNFITKIYI

-183 GLSYAKKALQTARKA
+183 GLNYAKKALQTAQKA
-198 NNKILVALSMNKINA
+198 KNKILIALSMNKINA

-218 GKIDSCLVY
+218 GNIDSCLVY

-332 SELEERALVTK
+332 SELEERALATK

-383 VLAAAVMISMLA
+383 VVAAAVMISMLA

-416 QYRQKISE
+416 QYRQNISE
-424 LDKEKDKDKKEIE
+424 LDKEKDKNEKEIE

-486 TIDPKTIESIERNY
+486 TIDPKTIESIEHNY

-506 NIFLLIMINKGKTN
+506 NTFILIMADKGKTN
-520 DENMLTTGISY
+520 DEIMQTTGISY

-544 KNEETVFDVSQFK
+544 KNEE
-557 CIVIANKIY
+557 
-566 TAKLLNSSSFTL
+566 
-578 RSSLKPFYLT
+578 
-588 QFFYGFANGI
+588 
-598 NARNHHHALAG
+598 
-609 YFL
+609 

>member
-1 MIKRSFFLLDWYYFH
+1 MLDWYYFH

-70 LSDINVKRLNEENKA
+70 LSDINANRLNDENKA

-227 SQKTIPYIKYLN
+227 SQKTIPYIKHLN

-289 RGENRKAWQLLN
+289 RGENQKAWQLLN
-301 DALTTN
+301 DALNTN

-332 SELEERALVTK
+332 SELEERALATK
-343 DSIKTKQQT
+343 DSIKIKQQT

-365 AADEQ
+365 AADAQ

-383 VLAAAVMISMLA
+383 VVAAAVMISMLA

-424 LDKEKDKDKKEIE
+424 LDKEKDKNEKEIE

-449 RMTILGHGRML
+449 RMTILGHGRTL

-486 TIDPKTIESIERNY
+486 TIDPKTIESIEHNY

-506 NIFLLIMINKGKTN
+506 NIFLLIMINNGKSN
-520 DENMLTTGISY
+520 DEIMQTTGISY

-544 KNEETVFDVSQFK
+544 KNEE
-557 CIVIANKIY
+557 
-566 TAKLLNSSSFTL
+566 
-578 RSSLKPFYLT
+578 
-588 QFFYGFANGI
+588 
-598 NARNHHHALAG
+598 
-609 YFL
+609 

>member
-116 ENNNKILLAKAY
+116 ESNNKILLAKAY

-198 NNKILVALSMNKINA
+198 NNKILIALSMNKINA

-301 DALTTN
+301 DALNTN

-332 SELEERALVTK
+332 SELEERALATK

-365 AADEQ
+365 AADAQ

-383 VLAAAVMISMLA
+383 VFAAAVMISMLA

-424 LDKEKDKDKKEIE
+424 LDKEKDKNEKEIE

-506 NIFLLIMINKGKTN
+506 NTFILIMADKGKTN
-520 DENMLTTGISY
+520 DEIMQTTGISY

-544 KNEETVFDVSQFK
+544 KNEE
-557 CIVIANKIY
+557 
-566 TAKLLNSSSFTL
+566 
-578 RSSLKPFYLT
+578 
-588 QFFYGFANGI
+588 
-598 NARNHHHALAG
+598 
-609 YFL
+609 

>member
-70 LSDINVKRLNEENKA
+70 LSDINANRLNNENKA

-183 GLSYAKKALQTARKA
+183 GLNYARRALQTAQKA
-198 NNKILVALSMNKINA
+198 NNKILIALSMNKINA

-332 SELEERALVTK
+332 SELEERALATK

-365 AADEQ
+365 AADAQ

-383 VLAAAVMISMLA
+383 VVAAAVMISMLA
-395 YNRRRRNA
+395 YNRRKRNA

-424 LDKEKDKDKKEIE
+424 LDKEKDKNEKEIE

-486 TIDPKTIESIERNY
+486 TIDPKTIESIEHNY

-506 NIFLLIMINKGKTN
+506 NIFLLIMINNGKSN
-520 DENMLTTGISY
+520 DEIMQTTGISY

-544 KNEETVFDVSQFK
+544 KNEE
-557 CIVIANKIY
+557 
-566 TAKLLNSSSFTL
+566 
-578 RSSLKPFYLT
+578 
-588 QFFYGFANGI
+588 
-598 NARNHHHALAG
+598 
-609 YFL
+609 